1 LTVAL
6 ATVGV
11 SCDRA
16 ITGLLRRRDRQVA
29 AGPRPTTAVTV
40 AAALVP
46 TMLYSSACLFILK
59 G

>member
-1 LTVAL
+1 LTDAPT
-6 ATVGV
+6 TVGV

-16 ITGLLRRRDRQVA
+16 ITGLHRQDIRVA
-29 AGPRPTTAVTV
+29 AGPRPATGVTV

-46 TMLYSSACLFILK
+46 TMLYSSACLFILQ